1 MTTLT
6 EIDVSDPAH
15 MMVRRTEAVDGSLVD
30 ARQHGAV
37 VRVVISAPPRPV
49 EIGPLPPGATSPQMV
64 VARRAAIRRTGLST
78 WMPRKRFASNLTG
91 RRFNRRAAACTDVRR
106 PAQFSGLGMLTILT
120 VDLSRGLPVRD
131 SEAIL
136 SDARTVYASQRSL
149 YVATERWLAPEA
161 PPSEVAFGRSTTLH
175 RFAIDGTRTP
185 YRASG
190 LVGGYVLNQFALSEQ
205 DGILRVATT
214 REPGW
219 WIGDSAR
226 IEQAGAVTTLRE
238 RDGRLEQVGRL
249 DGLGKGERIYAVRY
263 IGDAAFVV
271 TFRQVD
277 PLFAID
283 LSDPARPR
291 LAGQL
296 DLLGYSSYLHPAG
309 DGLLLGVGQAA
320 SPQGRTEGTQLQL
333 FDISDLAH
341 PARIAQAKLGTF
353 SSSEAEY
360 DHHAF
365 LFWPK
370 TGLAVVPAFT
380 SGASEAIGFDARR
393 NGGLREVGRVSH
405 DGGATI
411 RRSLVVGSRLLT
423 VSDAGVRASRLD
435 TLAGVGWAPFG

>member
-1 MTTLT
+1 
-6 EIDVSDPAH
+6 
-15 MMVRRTEAVDGSLVD
+15 
-30 ARQHGAV
+30 
-37 VRVVISAPPRPV
+37 
-49 EIGPLPPGATSPQMV
+49 
-64 VARRAAIRRTGLST
+64 
-78 WMPRKRFASNLTG
+78 
-91 RRFNRRAAACTDVRR
+91 
-106 PAQFSGLGMLTILT
+106 MLTILT
-120 VDLSRGLPVRD
+120 IDLSRGLPVRD

-149 YVATERWLAPEA
+149 YVATERWVAPDA
-161 PPSEVAFGRSTTLH
+161 PPSAVPAGRSTTVH
-175 RFAIDGTRTP
+175 RFALDGTKTT

-205 DGILRVATT
+205 DGTLRIATT
-214 REPGW
+214 SEPECW
-219 WIGDSAR
+219 FGDSAR
-226 IEQAGAVTTLRE
+226 IEQSSAVTTLRE

-249 DGLGKGERIYAVRY
+249 GGLGQGERIYAVRY
-263 IGDAAFVV
+263 IGAAAFVV

-341 PARIAQAKLGTF
+341 PTRIAQAKLGTF

-370 TGLAVVPAFT
+370 TGLVVVPVST
-380 SGASEAIGFDARR
+380 RGGNEAVGFDARR
-393 NGGLREVGRVSH
+393 NGGLRELGRVSH

-423 VSDAGVRASRLD
+423 VSDAGVRTSTLD
-435 TLAGVGWAPFG
+435 ALTGVAWSPLR